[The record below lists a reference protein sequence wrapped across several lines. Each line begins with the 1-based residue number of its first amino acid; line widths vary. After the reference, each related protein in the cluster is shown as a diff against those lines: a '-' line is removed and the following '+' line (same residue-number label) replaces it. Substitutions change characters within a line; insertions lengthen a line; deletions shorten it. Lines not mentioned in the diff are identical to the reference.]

1 LKFDPPRSGS
11 GNTEEVLMFEKIANI
26 FRIPD
31 LRKRVLFTLGLLA
44 VYRLG
49 AFIPT
54 PGINS
59 TALAQFFN
67 ANSQSAL
74 GLADLFTGGNLR
86 KLTIFA
92 LGIMPYITASIIFQ
106 LLTVIYEPLAKL
118 QKEGE
123 LGRRKITQWTRYVT
137 VLLGVIQSFAISLTL
152 TTSSANMVT
161 IPRAAFIPM
170 CVITLTAGTAFI
182 MWLGEQIT
190 ERGIGNGMSLLIF
203 TGIVVGLPRGIY
215 DLYDKAR
222 DSAWGPFTPIALVLL
237 VAVMAAV
244 VAFIV
249 FVERS
254 ERRIPV
260 QYAKRIVGR
269 KMMGGQST
277 HLPLRVNSGGVMPII
292 FASSILSAPLLFS
305 QIHYQGVM
313 LQDNSFLG
321 PIFRNLIPGE
331 PWYVLLNTVAIIFFA
346 YFYISIVFRPDDIA
360 DNMRK
365 YGGFIPGIRPGR
377 RTSDFINDVLTRIT
391 LVGAVYLVV
400 VQLIPTM
407 MMSGIH
413 FNHLWLIGRAFDSLP
428 AWMTNGLG
436 VKFYFGG
443 TSLLIV
449 VGVAMDTVQQV
460 ESQLIMRHY
469 DGFSPKSGR
478 IRGRRSW

>member
-1 LKFDPPRSGS
+1 
-11 GNTEEVLMFEKIANI
+11 MFEKFLNI

-31 LRKRVLFTLGLLA
+31 LRKRVLFTLGMLA
-44 VYRLG
+44 IYRLG

-59 TALAQFFN
+59 DALAQFFSN
-67 ANSQSAL
+67 NSSSAL

-86 KLTIFA
+86 RFTIFA

-137 VLLGVIQSFAISLTL
+137 ILLGVVQSLAIAVGL
-152 TTSSANMVT
+152 TSSAQPMVT
-161 IPRAAFIPM
+161 IPHVPFVLMA
-170 CVITLTAGTAFI
+170 VITLTAGTAFI

-203 TGIVVGLPRGIY
+203 AGIVVGLPRGIM
-215 DLYDKAR
+215 DLYEKAR
-222 DSAWGPFTPIALVLL
+222 DGVWGAMTPVILIALV
-237 VAVMAAV
+237 VAMIAV

-277 HLPLRVNSGGVMPII
+277 HLPLKVNSGGVMPII
-292 FASSILSAPLLFS
+292 FASSILSVPLLLT
-305 QIHYQGVM
+305 GR
-313 LQDNSFLG
+313 SFFGSAKIEDTTLFG
-321 PIFRNLIPGE
+321 PILRALAPGE
-331 PWYVLLNTVAIIFFA
+331 PWYVILNAVAIIFFA

-400 VQLIPTM
+400 VQLIPTILI
-407 MMSGIH
+407 SGIH
-413 FNHLWLIGRAFDSLP
+413 FNHLWLIGGFFDKLP
-428 AWMTNGLG
+428 NWMTNGLG
-436 VKFYFGG
+436 VTFYFGG

-449 VGVAMDTVQQV
+449 VGVAMDTVQQI